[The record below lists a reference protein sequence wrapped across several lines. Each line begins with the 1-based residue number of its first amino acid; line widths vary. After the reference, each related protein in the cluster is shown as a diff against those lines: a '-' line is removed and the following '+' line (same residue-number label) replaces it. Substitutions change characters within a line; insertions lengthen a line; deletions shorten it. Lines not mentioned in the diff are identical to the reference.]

1 MIPIGHIDSDLLRNM
16 ETIKH
21 LVGNTPLF
29 PIKRIFKKKNVKIF
43 AKMEWRQFGGSI
55 KSRPAFN
62 IIKQAILRGD
72 LKKGMTLLDASSGN
86 TGIAYAHIAAALKL
100 KMKLVIPEG
109 ATIER
114 KRILKMFGV
123 DLVYS
128 EGKRTSGS
136 QDAARIIYAEN
147 PDQYFYADQYSN
159 NDNWYAHYLTA
170 EEILQQTN
178 QGVTH
183 FCCSLGTTGTFMGT
197 GRRLK
202 AFNPDIQLVS
212 LQPDHS
218 EHNLEGWKH
227 LATAK
232 IPSIYDDSLA
242 DDTLFVNTEEAYK
255 MIADISLHEGL
266 LVSPSSAANLV
277 GAIKLAETLDNGI
290 VVTVFTDNAAK
301 YSQVI
306 DEVAAQYL

>member
-1 MIPIGHIDSDLLRNM
+1 MIPMGGVDSDLLRNM

-29 PIKRIFKKKNVKIF
+29 PIKRIFRKKGVELF
-43 AKMEWRQFGGSI
+43 AKIEWRQFGGSV

-72 LKKGMTLLDASSGN
+72 LKRDMVLLDASSGN

-100 KMKLVIPEG
+100 KVKLVIPEG
-109 ATIER
+109 ATAER

-128 EGKRTSGS
+128 KGKRTSGS
-136 QDAARIIYAEN
+136 REVAEEIYKSN
-147 PDQYFYADQYSN
+147 PEKYFYADQYSN

-202 AFNPDIQLVS
+202 AFDPDIQLIS
-212 LQPDHS
+212 LQPDS
-218 EHNLEGWKH
+218 PDHNLEGWKH

-232 IPSIYDDSLA
+232 MPAIYDDTVA
-242 DDTLFVNTEEAYK
+242 DGTMFVNTENAYR
-255 MIADISLHEGL
+255 MIAQLSLQEGL

-277 GAIKLAETLDNGI
+277 GAIKVAEQLEQGT
-290 VVTVFTDNAAK
+290 VVTVFTDNASK
-301 YSQVI
+301 YSEVI
-306 DEVAAQYL
+306 DEVMTNYM

>member
-109 ATIER
+109 ATVER